1 MSVSSAP
8 SFREKPPNRVVH
20 ERARAIWRR
29 LPVIR
34 SGVYDAPG
42 AFDVWGRAWGP
53 VAEFFEDKGYGVPLG
68 LFYLSVLDTT
78 LHRVL
83 LKGRGFCGKK
93 GNNERG
99 EKLTKIFKSQA
110 HLRQVVLPLSS

>member
-1 MSVSSAP
+1 VSVSSAP
-8 SFREKPPNRVVH
+8 SFREKSPDRVVH

-42 AFDVWGRAWGP
+42 AFGVWGRAWGP

-68 LFYLSVLDTT
+68 LFTSQYWIRRFIGYCSN
-78 LHRVL
+78 
-83 LKGRGFCGKK
+83 GGGFYGK
-93 GNNERG
+93 
-99 EKLTKIFKSQA
+99 
-110 HLRQVVLPLSS
+110 